1 MNKKNNDIDDIDDE
15 DEKLEEFDF
24 LEDDVEEKIDISDID
39 EDIYDESNDESNDEQ
54 NSDDDFK
61 AETSDFDI
69 FFKNSTNKH
78 KLEGKHSLER
88 DTIFKG
94 KVDDPESE
102 MESSTFDNYDISN
115 TLFEIEEKQD
125 DNYLY
130 KKCLTEDIN
139 EVLRTKTSLDFKQNR
154 KKPNRQTF
162 NDYYCLCYDDLH
174 LKYTRSEIFV
184 ELSYYFTD
192 NIFNMFKLL
201 NKKNATSIIKEL
213 REKGFLNNI
222 GNINFI

>member
-1 MNKKNNDIDDIDDE
+1 MNDKIDDIDDE
-15 DEKLEEFDF
+15 EENLEEFDF
-24 LEDDVEEKIDISDID
+24 LDDDIEEQIDISDID
-39 EDIYDESNDESNDEQ
+39 DDIEEDSNDEQ
-54 NSDDDFK
+54 KTESDDDTK
-61 AETSDFDI
+61 TDTNDFDI

-94 KVDDPESE
+94 KLDDPDSE

-115 TLFEIEEKQD
+115 TMFEIEEKQD

-139 EVLRTKTSLDFKQNR
+139 EVLSNKTSLDFKQNR

-162 NDYYCLCYDDLH
+162 NDYYSLCYDELH

-201 NKKNATSIIKEL
+201 NKKHATSIIKEL